1 MAMPNLLKKSCG
13 EHILFLYDTIDAR
26 DKATLKYINEA
37 LKNSQLVVY
46 ASVDADDASYMTKVS
61 SKIIGFKKNINQGNL
76 LIMRLRLFYERVL
89 SGDLEAFKDFKEL
102 LEEIVQERTLAG
114 RKNEVLIVADCA
126 DNLSRN
132 EKFDECVYVEIWW
145 QSTHLEWQ
153 KNGLNITVICP
164 HPRSILEKNP
174 FVQQKQRISRQHSL
188 TVTALTR

>member
-1 MAMPNLLKKSCG
+1 ML
-13 EHILFLYDTIDAR
+13 LYDNDYERNEVAVN
-26 DKATLKYINEA
+26 YINEA

-61 SKIIGFKKNINQGNL
+61 SKIMNYKENMEHGDL
-76 LIMRLRLFYERVL
+76 LVL
-89 SGDLEAFKDFKEL
+89 SLKPFYKRALTGDLEAFKDFKEL

>member
-61 SKIIGFKKNINQGNL
+61 SKIMNYKENMEHGDL
-76 LIMRLRLFYERVL
+76 LVL
-89 SGDLEAFKDFKEL
+89 SLKPFYKRALTGDLEAFKDFKEL

-126 DNLSRN
+126 DNLSR
-132 EKFDECVYVEIWW
+132 EKLFDEDLFVERWW
-145 QSTHLEWQ
+145 QNTHLEWLE
-153 KNGLNITVICP
+153 KDLKITIICP
-164 HPRSILEKNP
+164 HPSEVLEDKLFANHK
-174 FVQQKQRISRQHSL
+174 QKISSQHSMTL
-188 TVTALTR
+188 R

>member
-1 MAMPNLLKKSCG
+1 MSSLVNPSCR
-13 EHILFLYDTIDAR
+13 EHVMLLYDNDYERNEVAVN
-26 DKATLKYINEA
+26 YINEA

-61 SKIIGFKKNINQGNL
+61 SKIMNYKENMEHGDL
-76 LIMRLRLFYERVL
+76 LVL
-89 SGDLEAFKDFKEL
+89 SLKPFYKRALTGDLEAFKDFKEL